1 MNNKKDLIA
10 YIVPHS
16 HWDRE
21 WYMSFEQ
28 HRVYLVELM
37 DNLIELAEND
47 PEYKGF
53 HLDGQTIVLDDYLE
67 IKPEKR
73 EVVKKLIKEGKL
85 QVGPWYIL
93 QDEFLTSSEANARN
107 LLVGYQDA
115 RDYGGL
121 TKIGYFPDSFGN
133 MGQAPQLLKQTGMRV
148 ALFGRGVKAVGF
160 NNEAF
165 GSYESAYSEMKWK
178 SPDGSE
184 VLGVLFANW
193 YNNGWEIPTDP
204 AQAKAYW
211 EQKLSEAERFA
222 STNHLL
228 FLNGCDHQPIQMNL
242 KEAIKVA
249 NEVMP
254 DVKFVHASFEEY
266 IQALESSLPSDLAT
280 IEGELRSQRTNG
292 WFTLVNTASARVY
305 LKQAN
310 QRAQTM
316 LEKVAEPLA
325 TFAYMQG
332 NTYPHH
338 LLTYSWKTL
347 MQNHPHD
354 SICGCSVD
362 EVHNEMMT
370 RFDKSYQVASEI
382 VNSSVTYL
390 ANLIDTSSLAQQHP
404 EAIPFTVFNT
414 TGWSRSGIATVKV
427 DYMRAELEY
436 GHQARIVADLKE
448 IELKDLV
455 VKDAKGNVVGAKIK
469 DLGVTF
475 GYTLPKDAFRQP
487 YMARTV
493 EIELLA
499 SEVPALGYN
508 TYMLVMDSEAAAI
521 DRAVSKET
529 TNMMENEFLQIKI
542 LDNGSLWMLDKRNNR
557 VYKDLNVF
565 ENVGDIGN
573 EYIFRQP
580 DTDPVLTTKELKADI
595 RLVEYSNE
603 QTIYEV
609 THRWFI
615 PASAD
620 EKLNEEI
627 HEFVSFLE
635 RKASRA
641 TELVELTLTTRY
653 TLIKGNAILK
663 VQTSLNNIAK
673 DHRIR
678 VLFPTDAATTV
689 HRADSVFE
697 VAKRDSEPAA
707 EWENPSNC
715 QHQQSFVNVSDEQG
729 GLTVGNLGLNEYE
742 VLRDGR
748 NTIAVTLL
756 RAVGELGDWG
766 VFPTPEA
773 QCLGK
778 HVFEYFVIPHADVA
792 TMTES
797 FCTAYQE
804 QVPWTVVQLS
814 IHNGE
819 LPLQHSFFQWKGKD
833 LALSA
838 MKVNN
843 ESGDYIYRWFNLTG
857 EPTKLLLSEH
867 KDTVMY
873 RSNIVEDQEEI
884 LEHTET
890 IVRPYEII
898 TIGKKII

>member
-1 MNNKKDLIA
+1 MNSKQDLLA

-28 HRVYLVELM
+28 HRVYLVELI
-37 DNLIELAEND
+37 DNLIELAETD

-73 EVVKKLIKEGKL
+73 EIVKKLIKEGKF

-107 LLVGYQDA
+107 LLVGCQDA
-115 RDYGGL
+115 REYGGL

-133 MGQAPQLLKQTGMRV
+133 MGQAPQLLKQAGMSV

-204 AQAKAYW
+204 EQVKAYW
-211 EQKLSEAERFA
+211 KQKLSEADRFA

-228 FLNGCDHQPIQMNL
+228 FLNGCDHQPVQMDL
-242 KEAIKVA
+242 TEAIKVA

-254 DVKFVHASFEEY
+254 EVKFVHASFEEY

-325 TFAYMQG
+325 TFAYTHG
-332 NTYPHH
+332 NKYPHH

-362 EVHNEMMT
+362 EVHREMMT

-382 VNSSVTYL
+382 VNSSVSYL
-390 ANLIDTSSLAQQHP
+390 TGLIDTSSLAQQHP
-404 EAIPFTVFNT
+404 EATPFAIFNT
-414 TGWSRSGIATVKV
+414 TGWSRSGMTTVKV
-427 DYMRAELEY
+427 DLVRTALEY
-436 GHQARIVADLKE
+436 GNQDQIVADLKAVS
-448 IELKDLV
+448 LKNLV
-455 VKDAKGNVVGAKIK
+455 VKDAQGHVISAKIK

-475 GYTLPKDAFRQP
+475 GYSLPKDAFRQP

-499 SEVPALGYN
+499 SEVPALGYS
-508 TYMLVMDSEAAAI
+508 TYMLVSDSEASKVET
-521 DRAVSKET
+521 AVSQET
-529 TNMMENEFLQIKI
+529 ANKMENEFLLVKI
-542 LDNGSLWMLDKRNNR
+542 LDNGSVWMQDKRNNR
-557 VYKDLNVF
+557 VYEDLNVF

-580 DTDPVLTTKELKADI
+580 DADPVLTTKDLKADV
-595 RLVEYSNE
+595 RLVEVSNE
-603 QTIYEV
+603 QTVYEV
-609 THRWFI
+609 IHRWLI
-615 PASAD
+615 PVSAD
-620 EKLNEEI
+620 EKLDDEI
-627 HEFVSFLE
+627 QEFVSFLE

-641 TELVELTLTTRY
+641 SELVELTLTTRY
-653 TLIKGNAILK
+653 TLVKGNAILK
-663 VQTSLNNIAK
+663 VQTSLNNVAK

-678 VLFPTDAATTV
+678 VLFPTDASTTV

-697 VAKRDSEPAA
+697 VATRDSEPAA

-715 QHQQSFVNVSDEQG
+715 QHQQAFVNVSDEHG

-773 QCLGK
+773 QCLGG
-778 HVFEYFVIPHADVA
+778 HVFEYFVIPHVNVA
-792 TMTES
+792 TMTET
-797 FCTAYQE
+797 FCVAYQE
-804 QVPWTVVQLS
+804 QVPWTAAQLS
-814 IHNGE
+814 IQNGE
-819 LPLQHSFFQWKGKD
+819 LPLQHSFFNWEGKD

-838 MKVNN
+838 VKVNN
-843 ESGDYIYRWFNLTG
+843 VSGDYIYRWFNLTG
-857 EPTKLLLSEH
+857 EPTKIILSEQEE
-867 KDTVMY
+867 TVWY
-873 RSNIVEDQEEI
+873 RSNVVEDEEEV
-884 LEHTET
+884 LERPET

-898 TIGKKII
+898 TIGKKS

>member
-1 MNNKKDLIA
+1 MKSEQELLA

-21 WYMSFEQ
+21 WYMPFEK
-28 HRVYLVELM
+28 HRVYLVELI
-37 DNLIELAEND
+37 DNLIEIAESD
-47 PEYKGF
+47 AEYKGF

-73 EVVKKLIKEGKL
+73 ELVKKLIKEGKL

-115 RDYGGL
+115 REYGRL

-133 MGQAPQLLKQTGMRV
+133 IGQAPQLLKQAGMTT

-165 GSYESAYSEMKWK
+165 GSYESAYSEMRWR

-184 VLGVLFANW
+184 VLGLLFANW
-193 YNNGWEIPTDP
+193 YNNGVEIPAEP
-204 AQAKAYW
+204 EQAKAYW
-211 EQKLSEAERFA
+211 KQKISEAKRFA
-222 STNHLL
+222 STKHLL
-228 FLNGCDHQPIQMNL
+228 FLNGCDHQPVQMDL
-242 KEAIKVA
+242 TESIKVA

-254 DVKFVHASFEEY
+254 EVSFSHSSFEEY
-266 IQALESSLPSDLAT
+266 IQALETSLPSNLAT

-310 QRAQTM
+310 QRTQTM

-325 TFAYMQG
+325 AFAYKHG
-332 NTYPHH
+332 NKYPHH
-338 LLTYSWKTL
+338 LLTYAWKTL

-362 EVHNEMMT
+362 EVHREMMT

-382 VNSSVTYL
+382 VNSSISYL
-390 ANLIDTSSLAQQHP
+390 TGLIDTASLTQQHP
-404 EAIPFTVFNT
+404 DAIPFAVFNT
-414 TGWSRSGIATVKV
+414 TGWERSGVAIVKV
-427 DYMRAELEY
+427 DVERIKLHY
-436 GHQARIVADLKE
+436 GKQAQIVADLKQ
-448 IELKDLV
+448 IDLTNMV
-455 VKDAKGNVVGAKIK
+455 VKDVNGNAVGAKIR

-499 SEVPALGYN
+499 SKVPALGYSSYLLVTGSEDFAGEENITQPIAN
-508 TYMLVMDSEAAAI
+508 T
-521 DRAVSKET
+521 
-529 TNMMENEFLQIKI
+529 MENEFLYFKI

-557 VYKDLNVF
+557 IYEDLNVF

-580 DTDPVLTTKELKADI
+580 DGDVAFTTRNLKADV
-595 RLVEYSNE
+595 RLVEHSNE
-603 QTIYEV
+603 QTVYEV
-609 THRWFI
+609 VHRWFI

-620 EKLNEEI
+620 EKLEEEI
-627 HEFVSFLE
+627 QEFVSFLE
-635 RKASRA
+635 RKASRSSQF
-641 TELVELTLTTRY
+641 VDIVLTTRY
-653 TLIKGNAILK
+653 TLVKGNAALK
-663 VQTSLNNIAK
+663 VQTSFNNVAK

-678 VLFPTDAATTV
+678 VLFPTDTTTTI

-697 VAKRDSEPAA
+697 VAIRDSVPAP

-715 QHQQSFVNVSDEQG
+715 QHQQAFVNVSDDQG
-729 GLTVGNLGLNEYE
+729 GLTVANLGLNEYE

-756 RAVGELGDWG
+756 RAVRELGDWG

-773 QCLGK
+773 QCLGE
-778 HVFEYFVIPHADVA
+778 HVFEYFLIPHTDAA
-792 TMTES
+792 SMTDT

-804 QVPWTVVQLS
+804 QVPWTTAQLS
-814 IHNGE
+814 FQNGE
-819 LPLQHSFFQWKGKD
+819 LPLKHSFFNWEGQH

-838 MKVNN
+838 VKVNN
-843 ESGDYIYRWFNLTG
+843 MTGDYIYRWFNLTG
-857 EPTKLLLSEH
+857 EASKLNLSEAPG
-867 KDTVMY
+867 TVLY
-873 RSNIVEDQEEI
+873 RSNIVEEQKETMESQ
-884 LEHTET
+884 ET

-898 TIGKKII
+898 TIGKKQ